1 MVSNPARHEIGAA
14 FQYPAGSWEKR
25 VGTGATFSRSS
36 NMQDPVVFVID
47 DDVSIRE
54 ALRSLFHSVR
64 LRAEAFGSA
73 AEWLASKLPDSPGC
87 LVLENRLPGMSG
99 LEFQAQ
105 LARANIN
112 IPIIFMTGYGD
123 IPMTV
128 QAMKAGAVDFLT
140 KPFRDQDMLDAV
152 AIAIARDRM
161 RRDHEKRAT
170 EMRGLFETLNPRER
184 EVMAL
189 VTSGLMNKQ
198 VAGRTGLAEPTVKI
212 HRGRVM
218 RKIGAK
224 SLADLVRMAEILG
237 LHRNSSR
244 HRLQTGSA
252 FPLLVNDHERP
263 SPDGATQG
271 SSVWSAA
278 T

>member
-1 MVSNPARHEIGAA
+1 
-14 FQYPAGSWEKR
+14 
-25 VGTGATFSRSS
+25 
-36 NMQDPVVFVID
+36 
-47 DDVSIRE
+47 
-54 ALRSLFHSVR
+54 
-64 LRAEAFGSA
+64 
-73 AEWLASKLPDSPGC
+73 
-87 LVLENRLPGMSG
+87 
-99 LEFQAQ
+99 
-105 LARANIN
+105 
-112 IPIIFMTGYGD
+112 
-123 IPMTV
+123 MTV
-128 QAMKAGAVDFLT
+128 ASNEGGGGRSPT

-212 HRGRVM
+212 YRGRVM

-263 SPDGATQG
+263 SPDGAMQG
-271 SSVWSAA
+271 VWSAA